1 MDEVGCPDFG
11 EATRR
16 FRDFLRRQ
24 DWPEQIV
31 WVRAGDVIRS
41 PGPAITICRQ
51 TDAVG
56 DGHAER
62 EYELARRKGLGVLL
76 DAVCTLGG
84 ATCAIVLYP
93 VDLREAELLMYPS
106 DGGLKLSVAS
116 ASHRGECAMGDMLTR
131 GATTT
136 NMSCSGRSPF
146 LASLGRA
153 PAAERQDVRRLHA
166 THSFA
171 TTRYNGGSRRL
182 HFQCGCLQF
191 LYAGIRR

>member
-1 MDEVGCPDFG
+1 MDEVGCPDFR

-41 PGPAITICRQ
+41 PGPAITIYRQ

-76 DAVCTLGG
+76 DAVPKSSVTDC
-84 ATCAIVLYP
+84 
-93 VDLREAELLMYPS
+93 
-106 DGGLKLSVAS
+106 GLV
-116 ASHRGECAMGDMLTR
+116 T
-131 GATTT
+131 
-136 NMSCSGRSPF
+136 P
-146 LASLGRA
+146 A
-153 PAAERQDVRRLHA
+153 PAA
-166 THSFA
+166 
-171 TTRYNGGSRRL
+171 
-182 HFQCGCLQF
+182 
-191 LYAGIRR
+191 

>member
-1 MDEVGCPDFG
+1 MDEVGCPDFR

-41 PGPAITICRQ
+41 PGAAITIYRQ

-56 DGHAER
+56 DGNAQR
-62 EYELARRKGLGVLL
+62 EYELARRKQLGVLL

-84 ATCAIVLYP
+84 ATCAIVLHP
-93 VDLREAELLMYPS
+93 VDRREAEFLMYPS

-116 ASHRGECAMGDMLTR
+116 PRTEGSVRW
-131 GATTT
+131 AT
-136 NMSCSGRSPF
+136 C
-146 LASLGRA
+146 
-153 PAAERQDVRRLHA
+153 
-166 THSFA
+166 
-171 TTRYNGGSRRL
+171 
-182 HFQCGCLQF
+182 
-191 LYAGIRR
+191 